1 MDIYYSMKVIV
12 PENVMFRDLDGEA
25 VLLNLD
31 NENYYGLDKVGTR
44 MWTLLSSTDSI
55 QEAYEILVTEYDI
68 EPEILKEDLSK
79 LVEDLQSQGL
89 INLSD
94 G

>member
-1 MDIYYSMKVIV
+1 MDISLSMRASI
-12 PENVMFRDLDGEA
+12 PEDVMFRDLDGEA

-44 MWTLLSSTDSI
+44 MWAVLTSTDSI
-55 QEAYEILVTEYDI
+55 QQAYEILIDEYDT
-68 EPEILKEDLSK
+68 EPESLKIDLFE
-79 LVEDLQSQGL
+79 LVDNLQTQGL
-89 INLSD
+89 IELQE